1 MGELDNRQ
9 RFLVAE
15 LADRAPGIESDR
27 EARLGLPHVADPRD
41 DPLVE
46 QRVADRPR
54 GSGGTQTRE
63 EQRRVEALADHVGSE
78 PGDPPVGAQ
87 PRITDELEHGAV
99 ELDDLAL
106 PRAHD
111 EPRSPRR
118 TLPATAALVDAPSAG
133 HAQVRVQREVPG
145 ETHEQVLAPR
155 FGATHCAPS
164 KALGPA
170 IEGVARLG
178 REDLLGHAARERR
191 VDPTGGVVDCV
202 ALGHLLQGCP
212 TVAIPQTVLVV
223 SGPFGAALSAEDVA
237 QAVARGLQAGGRGE
251 SDLCPIEAGRSTQIK
266 PDLQTATGRDVVAL
280 LAGLD
285 FDTRMRSA
293 RAVVLAEE
301 RLRESTLRG
310 SVAFEI
316 ATRAR
321 QGGVPA
327 YAVTAENRLEPFDA
341 RILDLQLI
349 LEAGDPRALA
359 TAGRKLAQVL

>member
-1 MGELDNRQ
+1 MGELDDRQ
-9 RFLVAE
+9 RLLVAE
-15 LADRAPGIESDR
+15 PADRAPGIESDR
-27 EARLGLPHVADPRD
+27 EARLGLPHIADPRD

-54 GSGGTQTRE
+54 GSGGAQTRE
-63 EQRRVEALADHVGSE
+63 EQRRVEALADHIGPE
-78 PGDPPVGAQ
+78 PGDSPVGAQ
-87 PRITDELEHGAV
+87 PRIADELEHGTV
-99 ELDDLAL
+99 ELDDLPL
-106 PRAHD
+106 PHAHD
-111 EPRSPRR
+111 EPRSLRR
-118 TLPATAALVDAPSAG
+118 TLPATAALVDAPGAG
-133 HAQVRVQREVPG
+133 HAQVRVQREAPG
-145 ETHEQVLAPR
+145 EAHEQVLAPR
-155 FGATHCAPS
+155 FSAPHCAPGQP
-164 KALGPA
+164 LGPA
-170 IEGVARLG
+170 IEGVARLR
-178 REDLLGHAARERR
+178 REDLLGHAARKHH
-191 VDPTGGVVDCV
+191 VDPAGGVVDCV
-202 ALGHLLQGCP
+202 ALGHLLQGFP

-237 QAVARGLQAGGRGE
+237 HAIARGLYAGGRGE
-251 SDLCPIEAGRSTQIK
+251 SDLCPIEVGRSTQIK
-266 PDLQTATGRDVVAL
+266 TGLQAATGRDVAVL